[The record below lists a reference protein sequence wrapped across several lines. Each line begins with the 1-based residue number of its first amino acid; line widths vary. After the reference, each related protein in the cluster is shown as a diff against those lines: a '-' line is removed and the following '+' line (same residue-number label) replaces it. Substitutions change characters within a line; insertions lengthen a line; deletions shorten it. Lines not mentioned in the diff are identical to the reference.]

1 MIWGIILAAYIALG
15 QDGGVI
21 VDRIAVIVG
30 NQVIKTS
37 DIDRDIRLTA
47 FLNREKPNFSSDAKR
62 KSAERLIDQAI
73 IRQQIATGGY
83 RRPSDSEADGLLKQ
97 LRQDRF
103 GGSEQQLRAALNA
116 YGITED
122 QLRAHLLWQL
132 TVIRFIDQR
141 FRPGVLV
148 SDEEVRAYYDQH
160 LAELK
165 RQYPRNNSFEELA
178 PKIRASLE
186 GERINQTFAE
196 WLDQA
201 RKRTRIEYREVAF
214 Q

>member
-1 MIWGIILAAYIALG
+1 MIWGIILAVCLAFG
-15 QDGGVI
+15 QDGAVI
-21 VDRIAVIVG
+21 VDRMAVIVG
-30 NQVIKTS
+30 NQVIKAS

-47 FLNREKPNFSSDAKR
+47 FLNREKLNFSPDAKR
-62 KSAERLIDQAI
+62 KAAERLIDQAI

-83 RRPSDSEADGLLKQ
+83 RRPSDSEAEALLKQ

-103 GGSEQQLRAALNA
+103 GGSEEQLRSALTGRGLTEEQLRA
-116 YGITED
+116 
-122 QLRAHLLWQL
+122 QLLWQL
-132 TVIRFIDQR
+132 TVLRFIGQR

-148 SDEEVRAYYDQH
+148 SDEEVRAYYDEH

-165 RQYPRNNSFEELA
+165 REYPRNNTFEELA

-186 GERINQTFAE
+186 GERINQNFAQ
-196 WLDQA
+196 WLDQT
-201 RKRTRIEYREVAF
+201 RKRTRIEYREAAF

>member
-1 MIWGIILAAYIALG
+1 MIWGIILAACLASG
-15 QDGGVI
+15 QDGALI

-37 DIDRDIRLTA
+37 DIDRDVRLTA
-47 FLNREKPNFSSDAKR
+47 FLNREKPNFSPDAKR
-62 KSAERLIDQAI
+62 KSAERLIDQTI

-83 RRPSDSEADGLLKQ
+83 RRPSDTEADALLKQ

-103 GGSEQQLRAALNA
+103 GGSEQQLRAALNS

-148 SDEEVRAYYDQH
+148 TDEEVRAYYDQH

-165 RQYPRNNSFEELA
+165 REYPQNNSFEELA

-186 GERINQTFAE
+186 GERINQSFAQ

-201 RKRTRIEYREVAF
+201 RKRARIEYREAAF